1 MLRSVAPFGTMQST
15 VLFASTA
22 VLLIAALAALAY
34 LLRQRQLRRRLARLP
49 PKLRHPVVLAHGIL
63 GFDELKVGRVKNAYF
78 RGVEPKLVQLG
89 AKVYAFQVH
98 PAATVAARAEE
109 LAQAIRALDAER
121 VNIIAHSMGG
131 LDARYLAS
139 RLGLSERI
147 ASIITVGTPHRG
159 TPLADLGTGLFGV
172 APTAKKLLGKMG
184 VDVGGFFDL
193 TTEKMVHF
201 NREVPDAEG
210 VFYGCFVARAPGGVT
225 AMNPLLVPTWKL
237 IHARA
242 GDNDGLVPLESQKWG
257 EVLGTIDADHW
268 AQIGW
273 SGSFDAPAFYEA
285 LVRELMKRGL

>member
-1 MLRSVAPFGTMQST
+1 MPSSV
-15 VLFASTA
+15 LLASLA
-22 VLLIAALAALAY
+22 VLLVAALAALAFFV
-34 LLRQRQLRRRLARLP
+34 QRRRLARRLARLP
-49 PKLRHPVVLAHGIL
+49 PRLRHPVVLAHGIL
-63 GFDELKVGRVKNAYF
+63 GFDELKLGGVKNAYF

-89 AKVYAFQVH
+89 ARVYAFQVH

-109 LAQAIRALDAER
+109 LAQAIRELDAER
-121 VNIIAHSMGG
+121 VNIVAHSMGG

-139 RLGLSERI
+139 RLGLSRRI
-147 ASIITVGTPHRG
+147 ASIVTVGTPHRG

-172 APTAKKLLGKMG
+172 APTAQKLLGKLG

-193 TTEKMVHF
+193 TTEKMARF
-201 NREVPDAEG
+201 NHEVPDVEG
-210 VFYGCFVARAPGGVT
+210 IFYGSFVARAPGSVT
-225 AMNPLLVPTWKL
+225 AMNPLLLPTWKL

-242 GDNDGLVPLESQKWG
+242 GDNDGLVPLESQRWG

-273 SGSFDAPAFYEA
+273 SGTFDAPAFYEA